1 MKQPHRFEQRQR
13 GWIAPEGLD
22 RARPRR
28 VALTGGGKALLVLA
42 LALCIGSLPA
52 AVLLGSIARR
62 NAEERRLMQEQGV
75 ETEGRITRLARGGG
89 EDRYRV
95 SYGFTANGRTYER
108 NRKVSARTW
117 KSLKVGASLPV
128 RYLPS
133 NPEIHNPAGWSKND
147 MPMWLPP
154 LAGFSLAM
162 GGWLCMLPIRS
173 QRRLLGGGRVTPG
186 VVTRH
191 SKGKH
196 GYTISYEFSLMNG
209 ARRTGETGPRKDPP
223 ALGSTLPVLY
233 DPEEPRKNTVYPLS
247 LVRLAQS

>member
-1 MKQPHRFEQRQR
+1 MKRLHRFEHSQRS
-13 GWIAPEGLD
+13 WIAPEGLD

-28 VALTGGGKALLVLA
+28 VALTGGGKGLLVLA
-42 LALCIGSLPA
+42 LALCIAGLPA

-62 NAEERRLMQEQGV
+62 NAEERRLIQEQGV
-75 ETEGRITRLARGGG
+75 DTEGRIIRLDRHRG
-89 EDRYRV
+89 EDGYWV
-95 SYGFTANGRTYER
+95 DYGFTANGRTYER

-117 KSLKVGASLPV
+117 KSLKVGASLTV

-133 NPEIHNPAGWSKND
+133 NPGIHNPAGWNNEGVGFWVS
-147 MPMWLPP
+147 P
-154 LAGFSLAM
+154 LAGFSLVM

-173 QRRLLGGGRVTPG
+173 QGRLLGGGRVTPG

-209 ARRTGETGPRKDPP
+209 ARRTGETGARKDPP

>member
-1 MKQPHRFEQRQR
+1 MKQPHRFEQSQR
-13 GWIAPEGLD
+13 DWIAPEGLH

-28 VALTGGGKALLVLA
+28 VTLTSGGKTLLVLA
-42 LALCIGSLPA
+42 LALCIGGLPA
-52 AVLLGSIARR
+52 ALLLGSIARR
-62 NAEERRLMQEQGV
+62 NAEERRLMKEQGV
-75 ETEGRITRLARGGG
+75 ETEGRITRLARAGG

-95 SYGFTANGRTYER
+95 SYGFTANGRSYER

-117 KSLKVGASLPV
+117 KSLNVGASLTV

-133 NPEIHNPAGWSKND
+133 NPEIHNPAGWNNEG
-147 MPMWLPP
+147 MPFWVSP
-154 LAGFSLAM
+154 LAGCSLAM

-173 QRRLLGGGRVTPG
+173 QRRLLGGGRVTSG

-196 GYTISYEFSLMNG
+196 GYTFAYEFSLMNG
-209 ARRTGETGPRKDPP
+209 VRRTGETGPRKDPP

>member
-1 MKQPHRFEQRQR
+1 MKQPPRFEQSQR

-22 RARPRR
+22 RASPRR
-28 VALTGGGKALLVLA
+28 VTLTSGGKALLVLA
-42 LALCIGSLPA
+42 LALCIGGLPA
-52 AVLLGSIARR
+52 AVLLGSIAWR
-62 NAEERRLMQEQGV
+62 NAEERRLMKEQGV
-75 ETEGRITRLARGGG
+75 ETEGRITRVARGGG
-89 EDRYRV
+89 EDRYWV

-108 NRKVSARTW
+108 NREVSARTW
-117 KSLKVGASLPV
+117 KRLKVGASLPV

-154 LAGFSLAM
+154 LVGLSMAV
-162 GGWLCMLPIRS
+162 GGGLCMLPIRRE
-173 QRRLLGGGRVTPG
+173 RRLLGGGRVTPG